1 MSTHLPSLVRIAE
14 DGGQAQ
20 GPTQEDPG
28 GDIGEQLYH
37 RCGADGPE
45 HRLPLGIGGR
55 NVFVLRSSLP
65 AGGDVAASAPRGHRA
80 ASPMATRYWSTGI
93 SRSSSRRSS
102 GCTTIIQP
110 LPYGS
115 EFTTS
120 GESTSAGFTST
131 TVPLRGAYRSD
142 TAFTDSTTPNGCMDV
157 TFAPTAGSST
167 NTTSVRR
174 SAANLVIP
182 TRTRPPST
190 RTHSCSLEYRRSFGY
205 ILAPQSWKV
214 RELKS
219 RRVNASGAST
229 LQLCSSTTLQ
239 PLL

>member
-28 GDIGEQLYH
+28 GDIGEQLFH

-45 HRLPLGIGGR
+45 HLLPLAIVGR
-55 NVFVLRSSLP
+55 NVFVLRAPLH

-131 TVPLRGAYRSD
+131 TVQLRGAYKSD
-142 TAFTDSTTPNGCMDV
+142 TAFTDSTTPHGCMNV
-157 TFAPTAGSST
+157 TFGPTAGSST
-167 NTTSVRR
+167 KTTSLRR

-205 ILAPQSWKV
+205 ILAPRV
-214 RELKS
+214 GELKS
-219 RRVNASGAST
+219 RRVTASGAST
-229 LQLCSSTTLQ
+229 RQLCNSTTLQ